1 MPDVAATRTW
11 LRYVAG
17 GAVVALAYLLLP
29 SVPVLPDW
37 LPKLLL
43 YAGISASV
51 VVCLVLGMH
60 RHRPEQLL
68 PWRLLLAGQVLCL
81 LADLTFYTLH
91 LVLGNEA
98 YPSVADV
105 LYLAHYPLVIAGV
118 LALIRSR
125 TPGSDRVS
133 LNDAAIIATSL
144 GVLSWVFL
152 VEPALH
158 APGASVQL
166 RIVSAVYPIMDLLL
180 LAAAARLVVGVGF
193 RPPAYW
199 LFVLSLGV
207 LLVTDTA
214 YTALQL
220 HGSYRLDSLSGKLLD
235 AGWLAFYLLLGAAA
249 LHPSMRSLTE
259 RDHRATP
266 RSGWGRLSFLA
277 GASLLPLAVIV
288 VQELRGQGRDTWI
301 IGLACMGPFLL
312 VILRMSGLVRMV
324 ESNAAQLREQ
334 GAELQAALD
343 ELERTEAQRKQ
354 LLDRT
359 VRGAEEERTRLA
371 AELHDGPIQR
381 LTAVGYQLEEAQLLL
396 DADDGRLARELVAG
410 VRRELY
416 GEIGGLRRL
425 MAALRPPVL
434 DERGLTLALRDLLEG
449 FERRTGI
456 DCTLQGESRIR
467 VEPEIETVLYRV
479 VQEALNNVAKHAH
492 ASHVSVYLRV
502 DEDRVDLQVNDDGIG
517 FDATGVNGLV
527 GRGHFGLAGMRER
540 VEIAGGTHRL
550 LSAPGNGTV
559 IRVRLPRR
567 RVPA

>member
-1 MPDVAATRTW
+1 MPDVAATRSW

-17 GAVVALAYLLLP
+17 GAVAALAYLLLP
-29 SVPVLPDW
+29 SFPVLPDW
-37 LPKLLL
+37 LPRLLL
-43 YAGISASV
+43 YGSVSASV
-51 VVCLVLGMH
+51 VVCLLLGIR

-68 PWRLLLAGQVLCL
+68 PWRLLLAGQVLYL

-91 LVLGNEA
+91 LVIGDEA

-105 LYLAHYPLVIAGV
+105 LYLAHYPFMIAGV
-118 LALIRSR
+118 LALVRSR

-152 VEPALH
+152 VEPAVLAH
-158 APGASVQL
+158 GASVPM
-166 RIVSAVYPIMDLLL
+166 RIVSAAYPIMDLLV

-199 LFVLSLGV
+199 LLVLSLLV
-207 LLVTDTA
+207 LLATDTA

-220 HGSYRLDSLSGKLLD
+220 NGLYRLDSLNGKLLD
-235 AGWLAFYLLLGAAA
+235 AGWLTFYLLLGAAA

-288 VQELRGQGRDTWI
+288 AQELHRQDRDTWI
-301 IGLACMGPFLL
+301 IGLACMGLFLL
-312 VILRMSGLVRMV
+312 VMLRMSGLVRMV

-396 DADDGRLARELVAG
+396 DADDGRQARELVAG

-434 DERGLTLALRDLLEG
+434 DERGLTLALRDLLEA

-492 ASHVSVYLRV
+492 ANHVWVYLRV
-502 DEDRVDLQVNDDGIG
+502 DEDRVDMQLNDDGIG
-517 FDATGVNGLV
+517 FDVTSVNGLV
-527 GRGHFGLAGMRER
+527 GSGHFGLAGMRER

-550 LSAPGNGTV
+550 LSTPGNGTA

>member
-1 MPDVAATRTW
+1 MSDVAATRWW

-29 SVPVLPDW
+29 PLTV
-37 LPKLLL
+37 PKLLL
-43 YAGISASV
+43 YGGVSASA
-51 VVCLVLGMH
+51 VVCLLLGV
-60 RHRPEQLL
+60 RRYRPEQLL
-68 PWRLLLAGQVLCL
+68 PWYLLLAGQVLYL
-81 LADLTFYTLH
+81 LADLTFHSLH
-91 LVLGNEA
+91 LIFGSEA

-105 LYLAHYPLVIAGV
+105 LYLAHYPFMIAGV
-118 LALIRSR
+118 VALVRSR

-133 LNDAAIIATSL
+133 LNDAAIIATSV

-152 VEPALH
+152 VEPAVLAH
-158 APGASVQL
+158 GIPVQM
-166 RIVSAVYPIMDLLL
+166 RIVSAAYPIMDLLV

-193 RPPAYW
+193 RPPAYY
-199 LFVLSLGV
+199 LFVLSLLV
-207 LLVTDTA
+207 LLATDTA
-214 YTALQL
+214 YTTLQL
-220 HGSYRLDSLSGKLLD
+220 NGLYQLESLGGKLLD
-235 AGWLAFYLLLGAAA
+235 AGWLTFYLLLGAAA
-249 LHPSMRSLTE
+249 LHPSMRELTE

-266 RSGWGRLSFLA
+266 RSGWGRLTFLA

-288 VQELRGQGRDTWI
+288 LQELRGQGRDTWI
-301 IGLACMGPFLL
+301 IGIACIGLFLL

-334 GAELQAALD
+334 GVELQAALD

-354 LLDRT
+354 LLDKT
-359 VRGAEEERTRLA
+359 VQGAEEERTRLA

-396 DADDGRLARELVAG
+396 ESDDGRQARELVAG

-434 DERGLTLALRDLLEG
+434 DERGLTLALHDLLEA

-456 DCTLQGESRIR
+456 RCTLQGDSRIR

-479 VQEALNNVAKHAH
+479 VQEAITNVAKHAH
-492 ASHVSVYLRV
+492 AGHVWVYLRV
-502 DEDRVDLQVNDDGIG
+502 DDDRVDMQVNDDGIG
-517 FDATGVNGLV
+517 FDASRLNGLV
-527 GRGHFGLAGMRER
+527 GSGHFGLAGMRER

-550 LSAPGNGTV
+550 QSAPGNGTA

>member
-1 MPDVAATRTW
+1 MPDVAATRSW
-11 LRYVAG
+11 LRYVAV

-43 YAGISASV
+43 YGGVSASV
-51 VVCLVLGMH
+51 VVCLVLGMR
-60 RHRPEQLL
+60 RHRPAQLL
-68 PWRLLLAGQVLCL
+68 PWRLLLAGQVLYL
-81 LADLTFYTLH
+81 LADLTFSTLH
-91 LVLGNEA
+91 LVAGDEA

-105 LYLAHYPLVIAGV
+105 LYLAHYPLVIGGV
-118 LALIRSR
+118 LALVRSR

-152 VEPALH
+152 VEPAVGAH
-158 APGASVQL
+158 GAPVQL
-166 RIVSAVYPIMDLLL
+166 RVVSAAYPIMDLLV

-199 LFVLSLGV
+199 LLVASLLV
-207 LLVTDTA
+207 LLATDTA
-214 YTALQL
+214 HTALQL
-220 HGSYRLDSLSGKLLD
+220 DGGYRLDSLNGRLLD
-235 AGWLAFYLLLGAAA
+235 AGWLASSLLLGAAA

-301 IGLACMGPFLL
+301 IGLACMALFVL

-343 ELERTEAQRKQ
+343 ELERTEAQRRQ

-396 DADDGRLARELVAG
+396 DADDGRHARELVAG
-410 VRRELY
+410 VRQELY

-434 DERGLTLALRDLLEG
+434 DERGLTLALRDLLEA

-492 ASHVSVYLRV
+492 ASHVRVYLRV
-502 DEDRVDLQVNDDGIG
+502 DEDRVDLQVNDDGVG
-517 FDATGVNGLV
+517 FDATAVNGLV

-550 LSAPGNGTV
+550 LSAPGNGTA

>member
-1 MPDVAATRTW
+1 MSDVAATRSW

-17 GAVVALAYLLLP
+17 GAVVAFVYLLLP
-29 SVPVLPDW
+29 PLAVLPDW
-37 LPKLLL
+37 MPKLLL
-43 YAGISASV
+43 YGAVSASAV
-51 VVCLVLGMH
+51 ACLVLGV
-60 RHRPEQLL
+60 RRYRPEPLL
-68 PWRLLLAGQVLCL
+68 PWYLLLAGQVLYL
-81 LADLTFYTLH
+81 LADLTFYSLH
-91 LVLGNEA
+91 LVVGSQA

-105 LYLAHYPLVIAGV
+105 LYLAHYPLVVAGV
-118 LALIRSR
+118 LALVRSR

-152 VEPALH
+152 VGPAVLAH
-158 APGASVQL
+158 GVPVQM
-166 RIVSAVYPIMDLLL
+166 RIVSVAYPIMDLLV
-180 LAAAARLVVGVGF
+180 LAVAARLVVGVGF

-199 LFVLSLGV
+199 LFVLSLLA
-207 LLVTDTA
+207 LLATDTA
-214 YTALQL
+214 YTALRLNGLYQ
-220 HGSYRLDSLSGKLLD
+220 LDSLAGRLLD
-235 AGWLAFYLLLGAAA
+235 AGWLASYLLLGAAA

-266 RSGWGRLSFLA
+266 RSGWGRLTFLA
-277 GASLLPLAVIV
+277 GVSMLPLALIV
-288 VQELRGQGRDTWI
+288 LQELRGQGRDTWVVGI
-301 IGLACMGPFLL
+301 ACMGLFLL
-312 VILRMSGLVRMV
+312 VVLRMFGLVRMV

-343 ELERTEAQRKQ
+343 ELERTETQRKQ

-359 VRGAEEERTRLA
+359 VQGAEEERTRLA

-396 DADDGRLARELVAG
+396 EADDGREARELVAG
-410 VRRELY
+410 VRKELY
-416 GEIGGLRRL
+416 GEITGLRRL

-434 DERGLTLALRDLLEG
+434 DERGLTLALRDLLEA

-456 DCTLQGESRIR
+456 DCALQGESRIR

-479 VQEALNNVAKHAH
+479 VQEALTNVAKHAH
-492 ASHVSVYLRV
+492 AGHVWVYLRV
-502 DEDRVDLQVNDDGIG
+502 DDDRVDMQVHDDGIG
-517 FDATGVNGLV
+517 FDATRVNGLV
-527 GRGHFGLAGMRER
+527 TDGHFGLAGMRER
-540 VEIAGGTHRL
+540 VEIAGGIHRL
-550 LSAPGNGTV
+550 LSAPGDGTT

>member
-1 MPDVAATRTW
+1 MSDVAATRWW

-29 SVPVLPDW
+29 PLAE

-43 YAGISASV
+43 YAAVSASV
-51 VVCLVLGMH
+51 VACLVLGVR
-60 RHRPEQLL
+60 RHRPEPPL
-68 PWRLLLAGQVLCL
+68 PWYLLLAGQVLCL
-81 LADLTFYTLH
+81 LADLAFYWLH
-91 LVLGNEA
+91 LVAGSEA
-98 YPSVADV
+98 YPSVADL
-105 LYLAHYPLVIAGV
+105 LYLAHYPLVVAGV
-118 LALIRSR
+118 LALVRSR

-133 LNDAAIIATSL
+133 LNDAAVVATSL
-144 GVLSWVFL
+144 GVLSWAFL
-152 VEPALH
+152 VQPAVL
-158 APGASVQL
+158 ADGVTVQTRLVSV
-166 RIVSAVYPIMDLLL
+166 AYPVMDLLV

-199 LFVLSLGV
+199 LLVGSLLA
-207 LLVTDTA
+207 LLATDTA
-214 YTALQL
+214 YTALRLNGLYQ
-220 HGSYRLDSLSGKLLD
+220 LDSLGGKLLD
-235 AGWLAFYLLLGAAA
+235 AGWLASYLLLGATA

-266 RSGWGRLSFLA
+266 RSGWGRLTFLA
-277 GASLLPLAVIV
+277 GASLLPLALIV
-288 VQELRGQGRDTWI
+288 VQELRGEGRDTWVI
-301 IGLACMGPFLL
+301 GIACIGLFLL
-312 VILRMSGLVRMV
+312 VVLRMVGLVRMV

-334 GAELQAALD
+334 GAELQATLD

-354 LLDRT
+354 LLDKT
-359 VRGAEEERTRLA
+359 VQGAEEERTRLA

-396 DADDGRLARELVAG
+396 EADDGRPARELVAG
-410 VRRELY
+410 VRKELY
-416 GEIGGLRRL
+416 GEITGLRRI

-434 DERGLTLALRDLLEG
+434 DERGLTLALRDLLEA

-456 DCTLQGESRIR
+456 GCVLQGESRVR

-479 VQEALNNVAKHAH
+479 VQEALTNVAKHAH
-492 ASHVSVYLRV
+492 AGHVWVYLRV
-502 DEDRVDLQVNDDGIG
+502 DDDRVDMQVHDDGIG
-517 FDATGVNGLV
+517 FDATRVNGLV
-527 GRGHFGLAGMRER
+527 ADGHFGLAGMRER

-550 LSAPGNGTV
+550 QSAPGNGTA

>member
-1 MPDVAATRTW
+1 MSDVAATRSW

-17 GAVVALAYLLLP
+17 GAVVVLVYLLLP
-29 SVPVLPDW
+29 PLAVADW
-37 LPKLLL
+37 LPRLPL
-43 YAGISASV
+43 YGAVSASAV
-51 VVCLVLGMH
+51 ACLVLGVR
-60 RHRPEQLL
+60 RHRPEPPL
-68 PWRLLLAGQVLCL
+68 PWYLLLAGQVLCL
-81 LADLTFYTLH
+81 LAGLAFYSLH
-91 LVLGNEA
+91 LLAGSEA
-98 YPSVADV
+98 YPSVADL
-105 LYLAHYPLVIAGV
+105 LYLAHYPLLVAGV
-118 LALIRSR
+118 LALVRSR

-144 GVLSWVFL
+144 VVLSWVFL
-152 VEPALH
+152 VEPVVLADGV
-158 APGASVQL
+158 PVQMRL
-166 RIVSAVYPIMDLLL
+166 VSAAYPIMDLLVF
-180 LAAAARLVVGVGF
+180 AATARLVVGVGF

-199 LFVLSLGV
+199 LLVGSLLV
-207 LLVTDTA
+207 LLATDTA
-214 YTALQL
+214 YTALRLNDLYQ
-220 HGSYRLDSLSGKLLD
+220 LDSLGGRLLG
-235 AGWLAFYLLLGAAA
+235 AGWLASYLLLGAAA

-266 RSGWGRLSFLA
+266 RSGWGRLAFLA
-277 GASLLPLAVIV
+277 GASMLPLALIV
-288 VQELRGQGRDTWI
+288 LEQRGRGRDTWI
-301 IGLACMGPFLL
+301 IGIACMGLFLL
-312 VILRMSGLVRMV
+312 VVLRMFGLVRMV

-359 VRGAEEERTRLA
+359 VQGAEEERTRLA

-396 DADDGRLARELVAG
+396 EADDGRPARELVAG
-410 VRRELY
+410 VRKELY
-416 GEIGGLRRL
+416 GEITGLRRI

-434 DERGLTLALRDLLEG
+434 DERGLTLALRDLLEA

-456 DCTLQGESRIR
+456 DCVLQGESRIR

-479 VQEALNNVAKHAH
+479 VQEALTNVAKHAH
-492 ASHVSVYLRV
+492 AGHVWVYLRV
-502 DEDRVDLQVNDDGIG
+502 DDDRVDMQVHDDGIG
-517 FDATGVNGLV
+517 FDATRVNGLV
-527 GRGHFGLAGMRER
+527 ADGHFGLAGMRER

-550 LSAPGNGTV
+550 LSAPGDGTT

>member
-29 SVPVLPDW
+29 SVPVLPEW

-43 YAGISASV
+43 YGGVSASV
-51 VVCLVLGMH
+51 VVCLVLGMR

-68 PWRLLLAGQVLCL
+68 PWRLLLAGQVLYL

-105 LYLAHYPLVIAGV
+105 LYLAYYPFLIAGV
-118 LALIRSR
+118 LALVRSR

-133 LNDAAIIATSL
+133 LNDAAIIATSF

-152 VEPALH
+152 VEPAL
-158 APGASVQL
+158 AQGVPVQL
-166 RIVSAVYPIMDLLL
+166 RIVSAAYPIMDLLV

-199 LFVLSLGV
+199 LFALSLLV
-207 LLVTDTA
+207 LLATDTA
-214 YTALQL
+214 YTALRL
-220 HGSYRLDSLSGKLLD
+220 NSTYRLDSLNGKLLD

-266 RSGWGRLSFLA
+266 RSGWSRLSFLA
-277 GASLLPLAVIV
+277 GASLLPLVVVV
-288 VQELRGQGRDTWI
+288 VQELRGQGRDAWI
-301 IGLACMGPFLL
+301 IGLACMGLFLL

-396 DADDGRLARELVAG
+396 DADDGRHARELVAG

-527 GRGHFGLAGMRER
+527 GSGHFGLAGMRER

-550 LSAPGNGTV
+550 LSAPGNGTA

>member
-1 MPDVAATRTW
+1 MSDVAATRSW

-29 SVPVLPDW
+29 PLTV
-37 LPKLLL
+37 PKLLL
-43 YAGISASV
+43 YGGVSASA
-51 VVCLVLGMH
+51 VVCLLLGV
-60 RHRPEQLL
+60 RRYRPEQLL
-68 PWRLLLAGQVLCL
+68 PWYLLLAGQVLYL
-81 LADLTFYTLH
+81 LADLTFHSLH
-91 LVLGNEA
+91 LIFGSEA

-105 LYLAHYPLVIAGV
+105 LYLAHYPFMIAGV
-118 LALIRSR
+118 VALVRSR

-133 LNDAAIIATSL
+133 LNDAAIIATSV

-152 VEPALH
+152 VEPAVLAH
-158 APGASVQL
+158 GIPVQM
-166 RIVSAVYPIMDLLL
+166 RIVSAAYPIMDLLV

-193 RPPAYW
+193 RPPAYY
-199 LFVLSLGV
+199 LFVLSLLV
-207 LLVTDTA
+207 LLATDTA
-214 YTALQL
+214 YTTLQL
-220 HGSYRLDSLSGKLLD
+220 NGLYQLESLGGRLLD
-235 AGWLAFYLLLGAAA
+235 AGWLTFYLLLGAAA
-249 LHPSMRSLTE
+249 LHPSMRELTE

-266 RSGWGRLSFLA
+266 RSGWGRLTFLA

-288 VQELRGQGRDTWI
+288 LQELRGQGRDTWI
-301 IGLACMGPFLL
+301 IGIACIGLFLL

-334 GAELQAALD
+334 GVELQAALD

-354 LLDRT
+354 LLDKT
-359 VRGAEEERTRLA
+359 VQGAEEERTRLA

-396 DADDGRLARELVAG
+396 ESDDGRQARELVAG

-434 DERGLTLALRDLLEG
+434 DERGLTLALHDLLEA

-456 DCTLQGESRIR
+456 RCTLQGDSRIR

-479 VQEALNNVAKHAH
+479 VQEAITNVAKHAH
-492 ASHVSVYLRV
+492 AGHVWVYLRV
-502 DEDRVDLQVNDDGIG
+502 DDDRVDMQVNDDGIG
-517 FDATGVNGLV
+517 FDASRLNGLV
-527 GRGHFGLAGMRER
+527 GSGHFGLAGMRER

-550 LSAPGNGTV
+550 QSAPGKGTA